1 MGPEGGAGLKAIFM
15 GTPDFAATVLAGVL
29 SAGACEIT
37 AVYTQPDRPCGRGQ
51 ACRPGPVKTLALERG
66 LPVLQP
72 ADFKSPEAVAQLAA
86 FEPDV
91 LLVAAYGMLLPQ
103 TVLDAPKIMPINVH
117 ASLLPRYRGA
127 APVQRAILH
136 GDTVTGATIMR
147 MVKALDAGPIL
158 AQRALTIGFDDDA
171 GTILSQMAA
180 MGGTLL
186 AETLAR
192 MVAGPILEIPQDES
206 RATYAAKI
214 GKAEAEVAFDR
225 PVMEVHN
232 RIRAFSPR
240 PGAFFHV
247 RLRPDAPPLRVIAA
261 PGRPESAPG
270 GTPPAGSAPGEM
282 LGVAGGN
289 LRVACADGAYLIPR
303 LRPAGKKE
311 MSAEAFACGYLA
323 KCPEGQVPVCGP
335 GDLDIGA
342 WQ

>member
-1 MGPEGGAGLKAIFM
+1 M
-15 GTPDFAATVLAGVL
+15 GTPDFAAAVLRGVL
-29 SAGACEIT
+29 DAGACQVV

-51 ACRPGPVKTLALERG
+51 ACRPGPVKMLAMERG

-72 ADFKSPEAVAQLAA
+72 ADFKTPDEVARLAA
-86 FEPDV
+86 FAPDL

-103 TVLDAPKIMPINVH
+103 AVLDVPKIMPINVH
-117 ASLLPRYRGA
+117 ASLLPGYRGA
-127 APVQRAILH
+127 APVQRAILN
-136 GDTVTGATIMR
+136 GDAVTGATIMR

-192 MVAGPILEIPQDES
+192 MAAGPILEIPQDES

-214 GKAEAEVAFDR
+214 GKAEAEVRFDR
-225 PVMEVHN
+225 PVMDVHN
-232 RIRAFSPR
+232 RIRAFSPK

-261 PGRPESAPG
+261 PGRPEAGPG
-270 GTPPAGSAPGEM
+270 GTPPDGAAPGTV
-282 LGVAGGN
+282 LGLADGN
-289 LRVACADGAYLIPR
+289 LRVACADGVYRIPR

-311 MSAEAFACGYLA
+311 MTAEAFACGYLA
-323 KCPEGQVPVCGP
+323 RCPEGRSPVCGP
-335 GDLDIGA
+335 GDLLDTGA
-342 WQ
+342 GECHQSR

>member
-1 MGPEGGAGLKAIFM
+1 M
-15 GTPDFAATVLAGVL
+15 GTPDFAAAVLRGVL
-29 SAGACEIT
+29 DAGACQVV

-51 ACRPGPVKTLALERG
+51 ACRPGPVKTLALEMG

-72 ADFKSPEAVAQLAA
+72 ADFKSPDEVARLAA
-86 FEPDV
+86 FEPDL

-103 TVLDAPKIMPINVH
+103 AVLDVPKIMPINVH
-117 ASLLPRYRGA
+117 ASLLPGYRGA
-127 APVQRAILH
+127 APVQRAILS

-186 AETLAR
+186 AETLTR
-192 MVAGPILEIPQDES
+192 MAAGPILEIPQDES

-214 GKAEAEVAFDR
+214 GKAEAEIRFDR
-225 PVMEVHN
+225 PVMDVHN
-232 RIRAFSPR
+232 RIRAFSPK

-247 RLRPDAPPLRVIAA
+247 RLRPGAPPLRVIAA

-270 GTPPAGSAPGEM
+270 GTPPEGAAPGTV
-282 LGVAGGN
+282 LGLAEGN
-289 LRVACADGAYLIPR
+289 LRVACADGVYLIPR

-311 MSAEAFACGYLA
+311 MTAEAFACGYLG
-323 KCPEGQVPVCGP
+323 KCPEGASPVCGP
-335 GDLDIGA
+335 GDLDTTA
-342 WQ
+342 AT